1 MGAKA
6 WTMIGLAG
14 GVLVGAYVVYPCMML
29 YRLDEAV
36 SHGDTAALRR
46 LVDWPEVRQGLEAD
60 LARDDGNELAPFGAS
75 FMRTIAVKAAM
86 TPENVIS
93 ALHSV
98 DRGDRGAAQPHLR
111 GVWPE
116 GPFTAIVDLGTVR
129 LRVQLRRGEW
139 QVTRVW
145 LPPPVLTEARAIA
158 QR

>member
-6 WTMIGLAG
+6 WATIGLAG

-36 SHGDTAALRR
+36 SHGDTAALRK

-60 LARDDGNELAPFGAS
+60 LARDDGNDLAPFGAS
-75 FMRTIAVKAAM
+75 FMRTVAVKAAM

-93 ALHSV
+93 ALHAV
-98 DRGDRGAAQPHLR
+98 DHSARAGVQPRLR

-129 LRVQLRRGEW
+129 LRVQLRGGEW

-145 LPPPVLTEARAIA
+145 LPSTVLTEARAIA